1 MLVSDAHTSRWLEAL
16 APTPRW
22 EVHRSVNGV
31 ARRLL
36 AVPVESF
43 YDDSVVGG
51 AAFERGSGQ
60 SALGVLDSFFIGFEE
75 DKHEA
80 MQQDGVFLGVRSSF
94 ARTPLTGHVEIGVT
108 KKRKDSIAVWISEVR
123 AARALSRADA
133 AKLAGKAR
141 FSLSPV
147 FGRFGVAALR
157 PILLRAQSHA
167 RDLTPELDDALS
179 FLQRTLPALPP
190 ATVPLRPPR
199 VEPVVVLS
207 DASYSPHAGG
217 RLGVVVWCPR
227 RRRVLYCSL
236 QVPAWMQRLFAR
248 LDRRKATYIGQ
259 MELLAV
265 LAAYLTFPDVLAGQP
280 VHHYVDNRSAIA
292 GLISGYS
299 GRADSGAVIHAFQAC
314 MLELQCRPW
323 FSFVYSEDNLAD
335 LPSRFEYALLRRM
348 GAERRQCV
356 LPTLSSL
363 LQW

>member
-1 MLVSDAHTSRWLEAL
+1 M
-16 APTPRW
+16 PPIPRT
-22 EVHRSVNGV
+22 
-31 ARRLL
+31 A
-36 AVPVESF
+36 
-43 YDDSVVGG
+43 
-51 AAFERGSGQ
+51 
-60 SALGVLDSFFIGFEE
+60 
-75 DKHEA
+75 
-80 MQQDGVFLGVRSSF
+80 
-94 ARTPLTGHVEIGVT
+94 
-108 KKRKDSIAVWISEVR
+108 
-123 AARALSRADA
+123 
-133 AKLAGKAR
+133 
-141 FSLSPV
+141 
-147 FGRFGVAALR
+147 
-157 PILLRAQSHA
+157 
-167 RDLTPELDDALS
+167 
-179 FLQRTLPALPP
+179 
-190 ATVPLRPPR
+190 
-199 VEPVVVLS
+199 
-207 DASYSPHAGG
+207 HAGG